1 MARWSDAEVKDYYER
16 TLWIGLGI
24 GAGFAFLSRGNK
36 HMVTRVLEAFGYAGA
51 SVAVSVGYIKATR
64 D

>member
-1 MARWSDAEVKDYYER
+1 MAKWSDAEVKDYYER

-24 GAGFAFLSRGNK
+24 GAGLAFVTRGNK
-36 HMVTRVLEAFGYAGA
+36 NMTRLVLEAFGYAGA
-51 SVAVSVGYIKATR
+51 STLVSVGYVKATR

>member
-1 MARWSDAEVKDYYER
+1 MAKWSDAEVKDFYER

-24 GAGFAFLSRGNK
+24 GAGLAFVGRANK
-36 HMVTRVLEAFGYAGA
+36 STTRLVLETFGYAGA
-51 SVAVSVGYIKATR
+51 STLVSVGYIKATR